1 MNPKYLNKAFEE
13 NNLDVII
20 SFSYQTRLWL
30 TKVSAT
36 DGLLFIQKSD
46 SYLFVDGRYIEAA
59 QKNAKNCQVLLIT
72 KQNLEDF
79 LTQKRYHR
87 IGVEAEYLTVEQ
99 LNKIKQWFPNSEI
112 INLSAQL
119 FRIIKTDEEIQNIQ
133 KAVNISLEAYSKILP
148 KIQPGLTEKSVDIE
162 LNYQMKLL
170 GAEKESFDSIIA
182 TGPNS
187 AMPHWRASSVKI
199 LDNDLLKIDF
209 GALYNGYCAD
219 ITRTSYLGKLE
230 SKKEEILEIVK
241 KAAELGRKKVAPGVR
256 ASEIDKACRDY
267 IDQKGY
273 GQYFVHS
280 TGHGVGIDIH
290 ELPVVSANSD
300 TILEPGMVITVEP
313 GIYIPGLGGARIE
326 DVVLVTEN
334 GFKTLSREEES

>member
-1 MNPKYLNKAFEE
+1 M
-13 NNLDVII
+13 
-20 SFSYQTRLWL
+20 
-30 TKVSAT
+30 
-36 DGLLFIQKSD
+36 
-46 SYLFVDGRYIEAA
+46 
-59 QKNAKNCQVLLIT
+59 
-72 KQNLEDF
+72 
-79 LTQKRYHR
+79 
-87 IGVEAEYLTVEQ
+87 
-99 LNKIKQWFPNSEI
+99 
-112 INLSAQL
+112 
-119 FRIIKTDEEIQNIQ
+119 
-133 KAVNISLEAYSKILP
+133 P

-187 AMPHWRASSVKI
+187 AMPHWRASLAKI

-230 SKKEEILEIVK
+230 PKKEEILEIVK
-241 KAAELGRKKVAPGVR
+241 KAAELGRKKVAPRVK

-313 GIYIPGLGGARIE
+313 GIYIPGLGG
-326 DVVLVTEN
+326 
-334 GFKTLSREEES
+334 LSNRGCCSCNWKWI

>member
-79 LTQKRYHR
+79 LAQKKYHR

-99 LNKIKQWFPNSEI
+99 LNKIKQWFPSSEI

-119 FRIIKTDEEIQNIQ
+119 FRIIKTEEEIQNIQ

-148 KIQPGLTEKSVDIE
+148 KIQLGLTEKSVDIE

-187 AMPHWRASSVKI
+187 AMPHWRASSAKI

-219 ITRTSYLGKLE
+219 ITRTSYLGKLD

-241 KAAELGRKKVAPGVR
+241 KAAELGRKKVAPGVK

-313 GIYIPGLGGARIE
+313 GIYIPGVGGARIE
-326 DVVLVTEN
+326 DVVLVTQN

>member
-72 KQNLEDF
+72 KQNLENF
-79 LTQKRYHR
+79 LAQKKYHR

-133 KAVNISLEAYSKILP
+133 KAVNISLEAYNKILP
-148 KIQPGLTEKSVDIE
+148 KIQPGLTEKLVDIE

-187 AMPHWRASSVKI
+187 AMPHWRASSAKI

-313 GIYIPGLGGARIE
+313 GIYIPGVGGARIE